1 MQNKGF
7 ALLAAGQFET
17 RLQEFGLWTSQAW
30 WELTSQALYYNLPYL
45 FTDVTTIICY
55 SFLNQSFL
63 NRELTVFQKTILN
76 LKFKIPAHNS
86 IMLWARI
93 LNFKSR
99 IVFWNIFFWRF
110 ENLKN
115 ESHFLKKATFTCLL
129 SKYIYCE
136 HNLSNTRTCHLG
148 FKSLNLLWFQ
158 MTKEK

>member
-1 MQNKGF
+1 MVPNLFLGHLQPFLVEPFFDQVQNKGS

-17 RLQEFGLWTSQAW
+17 RLQEFGLWTSLAR

-86 IMLWARI
+86 TMLKVGI
-93 LNFKSR
+93 LSFKFR
-99 IVFWNIFFWRF
+99 IVFWRF
-110 ENLKN
+110 EKRITLSEK
-115 ESHFLKKATFTCLL
+115 SHL
-129 SKYIYCE
+129 
-136 HNLSNTRTCHLG
+136 
-148 FKSLNLLWFQ
+148 
-158 MTKEK
+158 